1 MSTNRPRPRT
11 SSAFEY
17 FLYTA
22 IIVET
27 ALAAF
32 VYKIIF
38 GDPDLARLSLY
49 FGILYF
55 AFLAWCIAQLNSLH
69 RRRKLAQA
77 EPIEPD
83 EPSTEAGTEVTPRP
97 VSAPAPTE
105 KPARS
110 AFGLTTGQLVVVI
123 VVFVSAVATFS
134 WALKQLL

>member
-11 SSAFEY
+11 SSAFEF

-69 RRRKLAQA
+69 RRRKLALA
-77 EPIEPD
+77 EPIG
-83 EPSTEAGTEVTPRP
+83 SRSLAPRLALSHP
-97 VSAPAPTE
+97 RASL
-105 KPARS
+105 RS
-110 AFGLTTGQLVVVI
+110 GSNRETDTFGV
-123 VVFVSAVATFS
+123 
-134 WALKQLL
+134 WAHHRPIGDCGCGFCECCSDV

>member
-69 RRRKLAQA
+69 RRRKLALA
-77 EPIEPD
+77 EAIEP
-83 EPSTEAGTEVTPRP
+83 EQPSTETTPGP
-97 VSAPAPTE
+97 VSDPAPTE
-105 KPARS
+105 KPTRS
-110 AFGLTTGQLVVVI
+110 AFGLTTSQLVVVI

>member
-1 MSTNRPRPRT
+1 MDTNRPRPRT
-11 SSAFEY
+11 SPAFEY
-17 FLYTA
+17 FLYAA

-49 FGILYF
+49 FAIFYF

-69 RRRKLAQA
+69 RRRKLAPA
-77 EPIEPD
+77 EPIEPG
-83 EPSTEAGTEVTPRP
+83 EPSTEAGTETTPGP
-97 VSAPAPTE
+97 VSDPAPTE
-105 KPARS
+105 KPRHS
-110 AFGLTTGQLVVVI
+110 TFGLTTSQLVVVI

-134 WALKQLL
+134 WALKQLP